1 MLRKDVEEL
10 EVRITEAERLLR
22 LADPDG
28 YYREGTHAAE
38 AAKAR
43 GAKALAVERAR
54 REAAEQQRRARM
66 VQICSVS
73 AVLHKSVHAG
83 ENSAYDGMLHVPRM
97 RWFWAAARATS

>member
-10 EVRITEAERLLR
+10 DVKIKEAERLLK

-43 GAKALAVERAR
+43 GVKALAVERAR
-54 REAAEQQRRARM
+54 KEAAEKQRRERLVRNGA
-66 VQICSVS
+66 
-73 AVLHKSVHAG
+73 L
-83 ENSAYDGMLHVPRM
+83 
-97 RWFWAAARATS
+97 